1 MGKGGSLLSILF
13 MIEQITKRGGGRRC
27 ENLIRGYVYYLSSF
41 PFSIFIVFYMKLMV
55 YIVETSVGPSSRRPK
70 IIV

>member
-13 MIEQITKRGGGRRC
+13 MIEQTPKKGRGC